1 MSSAFQDRKNV
12 TAAGIALAVWV
23 LFTIAYLVAP
33 LGDAGRP
40 WISDGATL
48 ASSWSTAVL
57 AFLLWKGYDPREPA
71 KRIWLALMIGFA
83 LWSVGETIWAYYDI
97 LLGAEVP
104 FPSIADL
111 AWAVGYLPLWIA
123 LFMRYRSIGVRG
135 GRGFWA
141 ALAVVGLIGVL
152 VLRYILWPIVTYPG
166 SERLI
171 EKFLTVLYPVGDL
184 ILLLLAVMVSIALRG
199 GRLSSAWQLI
209 AAGMAVLGAADL
221 LFVYA
226 DWNEIYITEGSP
238 NLITFLA
245 DVPYVG
251 AYLIIA
257 VGEYVQAR
265 LEETV

>member
-1 MSSAFQDRKNV
+1 MTHAFQDRKNA
-12 TAAGIALAVWV
+12 AAGAIAGAIWV
-23 LFTIAYLVAP
+23 LFTIAYVASP
-33 LGDAGRP
+33 LGTEGRP
-40 WISDGATL
+40 WISNLVTL
-48 ASSWSTAVL
+48 GSGWRVAIL
-57 AFLLWKGYDPREPA
+57 AFLLWRGYDAREPA
-71 KRIWLALMIGFA
+71 KRIWLGLLVGFA
-83 LWSVGETIWAYYDI
+83 LWAVGETLWAYYD
-97 LLGAEVP
+97 LRLGEEVP

-123 LFMRYRSIGVRG
+123 LYLRYRSIEVRTG
-135 GRGFWA
+135 SALWA
-141 ALAVVGLIGVL
+141 TLLGLGLIAVL
-152 VLRYILWPIVTYPG
+152 VIYFILWPIITYPG

-184 ILLLLAVMVSIALRG
+184 ILLLGAVMVSIALRG

-209 AAGMAVLGAADL
+209 AAGIVVLGIADL
-221 LFVYA
+221 FFVYA
-226 DWNEIYITEGSP
+226 DWNEIYITEGTP

-265 LEETV
+265 LEGTV